1 MRAWGAV
8 LVITVVACGDDAL
21 IPDAGVQDA
30 SGDATA
36 DAMLDAP
43 PDGPLEVGR
52 RISGMALGVRGP
64 SFVVLET
71 PVSRQLVL
79 ITEDGPFAFPHLV
92 ADQAAITLSTVAFSP
107 QTATCQ
113 VTPATATIN
122 GADLTTVAVGCDG
135 LNELASIAYSPG
147 LLVDHPFD
155 RERLAYVTKRPF
167 LVEATDTLQVTATA
181 SYANAGIT
189 FVTAAAN
196 VAGSS
201 GQPSTIEYGTGWT
214 VRLDHL
220 ARSRNYNVSSTPSVL
235 AQEAYVKNPSPV
247 PSEVFS
253 RVAISQDTLVV
264 GAPMPGNIGSVHVFV
279 VTRSI
284 IGAAI
289 VPMWTHQAV
298 LVPAIATTTR
308 LDDRFGEAV
317 AIDGDTIVVGAPFED
332 SSSQTTPDEAS
343 ASSGAVY
350 VFTRTGTVWSE
361 QAYVKATNIGAGD
374 NFGGAVAISG
384 DTIAVGAIGEDGSSR
399 VINGPR
405 TETAAAA
412 GAAYVF
418 TRSGTSWSEQAYVKS
433 SNADAGDT
441 FGCAVSLSA
450 DTLAVGAFQERS
462 NATNVGGNATDN
474 SAINAGAAYVFT
486 RSGTTWTQQ
495 AYVKA
500 SNTDAGDEFGR
511 ALSVDGDLLVVGAE
525 GEDSSGVETSNTLS
539 NAGAAYVYRR
549 AGTVWTTDGYIKA
562 TRIAQDTNFGASV
575 GIDRNHLIVGARS
588 EGGGGTGVDPP
599 PSGAAFAAG
608 AAFLYRR
615 DAATPPWTPM
625 SLPYIKA
632 SNTQALDQFGTYVAI
647 DGLTF
652 AVGAPN
658 EDSGSATGANEAASN
673 AGAVYVYR

>member
-1 MRAWGAV
+1 M
-8 LVITVVACGDDAL
+8 ITLVACGDDAL
-21 IPDAGVQDA
+21 IPDAAIQDA
-30 SGDATA
+30 PGDATA

-71 PVSRQLVL
+71 PVRRQLVL
-79 ITEDGPFAFPHLV
+79 VTEDGPFAFPHLV
-92 ADQAAITLSTVAFSP
+92 ADQTAITLSTLPFSP

-113 VTPATATIN
+113 VTPATSTIN

-135 LNELASIAYSPG
+135 LNELTSLAYSPG
-147 LLVDHPFD
+147 LLVDRPFD
-155 RERLAYVTKRPF
+155 RERLAYVTKRPY
-167 LVEATDTLQVTATA
+167 LVESTDTLQVTATA
-181 SYANAGIT
+181 TYASAGIT
-189 FVTAAAN
+189 FVTAAGN
-196 VAGSS
+196 VTGSS

-220 ARSRNYNVSSTPSVL
+220 ARSRNYTVSSSPSVL

-247 PSEVFS
+247 PAEGFS
-253 RVAISQDTLVV
+253 RVAISGGTLVV
-264 GAPMPGNIGSVHVFV
+264 GAPMPGNVGSVHVFV
-279 VTRSI
+279 VTRTI

-317 AIDGDTIVVGAPFED
+317 AMDGDTIVVGAPFED

-343 ASSGAVY
+343 ANSGAVY

-361 QAYVKATNIGAGD
+361 QAYVKSTNIGAGD

-384 DTIAVGAIGEDGSSR
+384 TTIAVGAVGEDGSSR

-405 TETAAAA
+405 NETASAA

-418 TRSGTSWSEQAYVKS
+418 TRSGTAWSEQAYVKS

-474 SAINAGAAYVFT
+474 SAISAGAAYVFT

-500 SNTDAGDEFGR
+500 SNTDAGDDFGR

-549 AGTVWTTDGYIKA
+549 TGTVWTTDAYIKS
-562 TRIAQDTNFGASV
+562 TRIGQDNNFGASV
-575 GIDRNHLIVGARS
+575 GIDRNHLVVGARS
-588 EGGGGTGVDPP
+588 ETGDGTGVNP
-599 PSGAAFAAG
+599 PSPGVQFASG
-608 AAFLYRR
+608 GAFLYRR
-615 DAATPPWTPM
+615 DAAASPWTPM

-647 DGLTF
+647 DGLTV

-658 EDSGSATGANEAASN
+658 EDSGSATQSNEAASN